1 MVDALETDLAMQEG
15 IDRLCATAQGQNLMH
30 SLQTLAAVGPSFS
43 RSGIHEGK
51 RMQPDKKTPKRN
63 RNKDTV
69 SGQTNQPFERDLK
82 RRIGHY
88 GGAGD
93 PTLMKK

>member
-1 MVDALETDLAMQEG
+1 
-15 IDRLCATAQGQNLMH
+15 LMH
-30 SLQTLAAVGPSFS
+30 SLQTLTAVGPSFS
-43 RSGIHEGK
+43 RSGLHGGFVTKSKKKGK
-51 RMQPDKKTPKRN
+51 RMQLDKKTPKRN